1 MRSARCRSRLVTDL
15 AVRPPLALS
24 APLPPVDEETKRKN
38 LARMK
43 RRASGLLLLATAVW
57 IVTSIFVSR
66 YSWLAYVRATAE
78 ASMIGG
84 LADWFAVTA
93 LFRHPLGIPIPH
105 TAIVAARKDQIGRS
119 LGNFVSRHFL
129 SRDVMSARLAS
140 LRVAEHLAKWLAEPE
155 NSRTL
160 AHHAA
165 TALASGARM
174 LADEDVQALI
184 DRVLVER
191 IRSTEVA
198 PILGQL
204 LSLLTA
210 GDRHQELLD
219 EAIGLLAR
227 AVDQNQELIRE
238 RIEAESPWWI
248 PGVVDDRIH
257 RKIVTG
263 LDNTLADVRDDPNH
277 PLRRRFDEALAN
289 FVRKLNESP
298 EVRAR
303 AERIKLEIL
312 DAAAVRRFSSSIW
325 EDAKAALFRYADAP
339 NAFAPSAIERG
350 LVSMGEAVSRDEA
363 LLARIDGLIA
373 EVAGHL
379 VDRYQGE
386 VAELIAQTVTSW
398 DPEVTSDRVELAIG
412 KDLQFIRINGT
423 IVGGLAGLAIYA
435 FSRLIGQ

>member
-1 MRSARCRSRLVTDL
+1 
-15 AVRPPLALS
+15 
-24 APLPPVDEETKRKN
+24 
-38 LARMK
+38 MK
-43 RRASGLLLLATAVW
+43 GRATGLLLIASAVW
-57 IVTSIFVSR
+57 IASSLLVSR
-66 YSWLAYVRATAE
+66 YPWLAYVRATAE

-93 LFRHPLGIPIPH
+93 LFRHPMGIPIPH

-129 SRDVMSARLAS
+129 SRDVLAARLSS
-140 LRVAEHLAKWLAEPE
+140 LHVAEHLAIWLSVPE

-160 AHHAA
+160 ARHAA
-165 TALASGARM
+165 TGLANGARM
-174 LADEDVQALI
+174 LADEDVQELI
-184 DRVLVER
+184 DRVIEER
-191 IRSTEVA
+191 IRKTEVA
-198 PILGQL
+198 PLLGQM

-238 RIEAESPWWI
+238 RIEEESPWWV
-248 PGVVDDRIH
+248 PGMVDDRIH

-263 LDNTLADVRDDPNH
+263 LDHTLTAVRDDPNH
-277 PLRRRFDEALAN
+277 PLRRRFDDALAN

-312 DAAAVRRFSSSIW
+312 DKEAVRRFSSSIW
-325 EDAKAALFRYADAP
+325 DDAKAALFRYADAP
-339 NAFAPSAIERG
+339 NAFAPTAIERG
-350 LVSMGEAVSRDEA
+350 LVSLGEAVSRDEA
-363 LLARIDGLIA
+363 LLARIDALIA
-373 EVAGHL
+373 DVALHL

-386 VAELIAQTVTSW
+386 VAQLIAQTVTSW

-423 IVGGLAGLAIYA
+423 IVGGLAGLVIYA
-435 FSRLIGQ
+435 LAKFIG

>member
-1 MRSARCRSRLVTDL
+1 VTDL
-15 AVRPPLALS
+15 AVRPALAVS
-24 APLPPVDEETKRKN
+24 APLPPLDEDTKRKN

-57 IVTSIFVSR
+57 IVSSIFLSR
-66 YSWLAYVRATAE
+66 YPWLAYVRATAE

-129 SRDVMSARLAS
+129 SRDVLAARLSS
-140 LRVAEHLAKWLAEPE
+140 LHIAEHLANWLAVPE

-160 AHHAA
+160 AHHTA
-165 TALASGARM
+165 TALANGARM
-174 LADEDVQALI
+174 LADDDVQEMI

-198 PILGQL
+198 PLLGQML
-204 LSLLTA
+204 TLLTA

-219 EAIGLLAR
+219 EAIALLAR

-238 RIEAESPWWI
+238 RIEAESPWWV
-248 PGVVDDRIH
+248 PGMVDDRIH

-277 PLRRRFDEALAN
+277 PLRRRFDDALAN

-303 AERIKLEIL
+303 AERMKLEIL
-312 DAAAVRRFSSSIW
+312 DAEAVRNFSRSIW
-325 EDAKAALFRYADAP
+325 DDAKLALFRYAEAP
-339 NAFAPSAIERG
+339 NAFAPTAIERG
-350 LVSMGEAVSRDEA
+350 LVSLGQAVSRDQE
-363 LLARIDGLIA
+363 LLARLDALIA
-373 EVAGHL
+373 DVALHL
-379 VDRYQGE
+379 VDRYQSE
-386 VAELIAQTVTSW
+386 VAALIAQTVTSW

-423 IVGGLAGLAIYA
+423 IVGGLAGLAIYV
-435 FSRLIGQ
+435 FSRFIGQ

>member
-1 MRSARCRSRLVTDL
+1 MTDL
-15 AVRPPLALS
+15 AVRPAPVLS
-24 APLPPVDEETKRKN
+24 APLAPPDEATKRKN

-43 RRASGLLLLATAVW
+43 RRASGLLLLATAIW
-57 IVTSIFVSR
+57 IVSSIFVAR
-66 YSWLAYVRATAE
+66 YPWLAYVRATAE

-84 LADWFAVTA
+84 VADWFAVTA

-129 SRDVMSARLAS
+129 SRDVLAARLAS
-140 LRVAEHLAKWLAEPE
+140 LHVSEHLAKWLAVPE

-165 TALASGARM
+165 TAMANGARM
-174 LADEDVQALI
+174 LGDEDVQELI

-198 PILGQL
+198 PILGQM
-204 LSLLTA
+204 LSLITA

-227 AVDQNQELIRE
+227 TVDQNQELIRE
-238 RIEAESPWWI
+238 RIEAESPWWV
-248 PGVVDDRIH
+248 PGMVDDRIH
-257 RKIVTG
+257 RKIVSG
-263 LDNTLADVRDDPNH
+263 LDNTLADLRDDPNH

-289 FVRKLNESP
+289 FVRKLNDSP
-298 EVRAR
+298 DVRAR
-303 AERIKLEIL
+303 AEKIKLEIL
-312 DAAAVRRFSSSIW
+312 DATAVRKFSKSIW
-325 EDAKAALFRYADAP
+325 EDAKEALFKYADAP

-350 LVSMGEAVSRDEA
+350 LVSLGEAVSRDEA
-363 LLARIDGLIA
+363 LLARVDALIA
-373 EVAGHL
+373 DVAGHL

-435 FSRLIGQ
+435 LSRFIGQ

>member
-1 MRSARCRSRLVTDL
+1 VTDL
-15 AVRPPLALS
+15 AVRPAGVVS
-24 APLPPVDEETKRKN
+24 AINAPLPPPDEATKRRN

-43 RRASGLLLLATAVW
+43 RRASGLLLLATAIW
-57 IVTSIFVSR
+57 IVSSIFVAR
-66 YSWLAYVRATAE
+66 YPWLAYVRATAE

-84 LADWFAVTA
+84 VADWFAVTA
-93 LFRHPLGIPIPH
+93 LFRHPMGIPIPH

-129 SRDVMSARLAS
+129 SRDVLAAKLAS
-140 LRVAEHLAKWLAEPE
+140 LHVSEHLAKWLAVPE

-160 AHHAA
+160 AHHTA

-174 LADEDVQALI
+174 LADEDVQQLI

-191 IRSTEVA
+191 IRSTQVA
-198 PILGQL
+198 PLLGQML
-204 LSLLTA
+204 TLITA

-219 EAIGLLAR
+219 EAIALLAR
-227 AVDQNQELIRE
+227 AVDENQELIRE
-238 RIEAESPWWI
+238 RIEAESPWWV
-248 PGVVDDRIH
+248 PGMVDDRIH

-277 PLRRRFDEALAN
+277 PLRRRFDDALAN
-289 FVRKLNESP
+289 FVRKLKESP
-298 EVRAR
+298 EVRAK
-303 AERIKLEIL
+303 AERMKLEIL
-312 DAAAVRRFSSSIW
+312 DAEAVRNFSASIW
-325 EDAKAALFRYADAP
+325 EDAKAALFKYADAP

-350 LVSMGEAVSRDEA
+350 LVSLGEAVSRDEE
-363 LLARIDGLIA
+363 LLARVDALIA
-373 EVAGHL
+373 DVAGHL

-423 IVGGLAGLAIYA
+423 IVGGLAGLAIYTL
-435 FSRLIGQ
+435 SRFFGQ

>member
-1 MRSARCRSRLVTDL
+1 VTDL
-15 AVRPPLALS
+15 AVRPAGVVS
-24 APLPPVDEETKRKN
+24 AINAPLPPPDEATKRKN

-57 IVTSIFVSR
+57 IVSTLLVAR
-66 YSWLAYVRATAE
+66 YPWLAYVRATAE

-84 LADWFAVTA
+84 VADWFAVTA

-129 SRDVMSARLAS
+129 SRDVLAARLAS
-140 LRVAEHLAKWLAEPE
+140 LHVSEHLAKWLAVPE

-160 AHHAA
+160 AHHTA

-174 LADEDVQALI
+174 LADEDVQQMI

-198 PILGQL
+198 PLLGQML
-204 LSLLTA
+204 TLITA

-219 EAIGLLAR
+219 EAIVLLAR
-227 AVDQNQELIRE
+227 AVDENQELIRE
-238 RIEAESPWWI
+238 RIEAESPWWV
-248 PGVVDDRIH
+248 PGMVDDRIH

-277 PLRRRFDEALAN
+277 PLRRRFDDALAN
-289 FVRKLNESP
+289 FVRKLKESP
-298 EVRAR
+298 EVRAK
-303 AERIKLEIL
+303 AERMKLEIL
-312 DAAAVRRFSSSIW
+312 DAEAVRNFSTSMW
-325 EDAKAALFRYADAP
+325 EDAKAALFRYAEAPDA
-339 NAFAPSAIERG
+339 FKPSAIERG
-350 LVSMGEAVSRDEA
+350 LVSLGEALSRDAA
-363 LLARIDGLIA
+363 LLARVDMLIA
-373 EVAGHL
+373 DIAGHL

-423 IVGGLAGLAIYA
+423 IVGGLAGLAIYTLA
-435 FSRLIGQ
+435 RFFGP

>member
-1 MRSARCRSRLVTDL
+1 M
-15 AVRPPLALS
+15 LS
-24 APLPPVDEETKRKN
+24 APLPPPDEATKRKN

-43 RRASGLLLLATAVW
+43 RRASGLLVLSTAVW
-57 IVTSIFVSR
+57 IASSYWMAR
-66 YSWLAYVRATAE
+66 HPWLAYVRATAE

-84 LADWFAVTA
+84 VADWFAVTA

-129 SRDVMSARLAS
+129 SRDVLAARLAS
-140 LRVAEHLAKWLAEPE
+140 LHVSEHLAKWLAVPE

-160 AHHAA
+160 AHHTA

-198 PILGQL
+198 PILGQM

-227 AVDQNQELIRE
+227 TVDQNQELIRD
-238 RIEAESPWWI
+238 RIEAESPWWV
-248 PGVVDDRIH
+248 PGMVDDRIH
-257 RKIVTG
+257 RKIVSG

-303 AERIKLEIL
+303 AEKIKLEIL
-312 DAAAVRRFSSSIW
+312 DAAAVRRFSKSIW
-325 EDAKAALFRYADAP
+325 EDAKEALFKYADAP

-350 LVSMGEAVSRDEA
+350 LVSLGEAVSRDEA
-363 LLARIDGLIA
+363 LLARVDALIA
-373 EVAGHL
+373 DVAGHL

-435 FSRLIGQ
+435 FSRFIGH

>member
-1 MRSARCRSRLVTDL
+1 VSV
-15 AVRPPLALS
+15 LS
-24 APLPPVDEETKRKN
+24 APLPPPDEATKRKN

-43 RRASGLLLLATAVW
+43 RRASGLLVLSTAVW
-57 IVTSIFVSR
+57 IASSYWMAR
-66 YSWLAYVRATAE
+66 HPWLAYVRATAE

-84 LADWFAVTA
+84 VADWFAVTA

-129 SRDVMSARLAS
+129 SRDVLAARLAS
-140 LRVAEHLAKWLAEPE
+140 LHVSEHLAKWLAVPE

-160 AHHAA
+160 AHHTA

-174 LADEDVQALI
+174 LADDDVQELI

-198 PILGQL
+198 PILGQM

-227 AVDQNQELIRE
+227 TVDQNQELIRD
-238 RIEAESPWWI
+238 RIEAESPWWV
-248 PGVVDDRIH
+248 PGMVDDRIH
-257 RKIVTG
+257 RKIVSG

-312 DAAAVRRFSSSIW
+312 DAAAVRRFSKSIW
-325 EDAKAALFRYADAP
+325 EDAKEALFKYADAP

-350 LVSMGEAVSRDEA
+350 LVSLGEAVSRDEA
-363 LLARIDGLIA
+363 LLARVDALIA
-373 EVAGHL
+373 DVAGHL

-435 FSRLIGQ
+435 FSRFIGH

>member
-1 MRSARCRSRLVTDL
+1 
-15 AVRPPLALS
+15 
-24 APLPPVDEETKRKN
+24 
-38 LARMK
+38 MK
-43 RRASGLLLLATAVW
+43 GRATGLLLIATAVW
-57 IVTSIFVSR
+57 IASSLLVSR
-66 YSWLAYVRATAE
+66 YPWLAYVRATAE

-93 LFRHPLGIPIPH
+93 LFRHPMGIPIPH

-129 SRDVMSARLAS
+129 SRDVLAARLSS
-140 LRVAEHLAKWLAEPE
+140 LHVAEHLAIWLSVPE

-160 AHHAA
+160 ARHAA
-165 TALASGARM
+165 TGLANGARM
-174 LADEDVQALI
+174 LADEDVQELI
-184 DRVLVER
+184 DRVIEER
-191 IRSTEVA
+191 IRKTEVA
-198 PILGQL
+198 PLLGQM

-238 RIEAESPWWI
+238 RIEEESPWWV
-248 PGVVDDRIH
+248 PGMVDDRIH

-263 LDNTLADVRDDPNH
+263 LDHTLTAVRDDPDH
-277 PLRRRFDEALAN
+277 PLRRRFDDALAN

-312 DAAAVRRFSSSIW
+312 DKDAVRRFSASIW
-325 EDAKAALFRYADAP
+325 DDAKAALFRYADAP
-339 NAFAPSAIERG
+339 NAFAPTAIERG
-350 LVSMGEAVSRDEA
+350 LVSLGEAVSRDEA
-363 LLARIDGLIA
+363 LLARIDALIA
-373 EVAGHL
+373 DVALHL

-386 VAELIAQTVTSW
+386 VAQLIAQTVTSW

-423 IVGGLAGLAIYA
+423 IVGGLAGLLIYA
-435 FSRLIGQ
+435 LARFIG

>member
-1 MRSARCRSRLVTDL
+1 V
-15 AVRPPLALS
+15 LS
-24 APLPPVDEETKRKN
+24 APLPPPDEATKRRN

-43 RRASGLLLLATAVW
+43 RRASGLLLLATALW
-57 IVTSIFVSR
+57 IVSEIFVAR
-66 YSWLAYVRATAE
+66 YPWLAYVRATAE

-84 LADWFAVTA
+84 VADWFAVTA

-129 SRDVMSARLAS
+129 SRDVLAARLAS
-140 LRVAEHLAKWLAEPE
+140 LHVSKHLADWLAVPE

-160 AHHAA
+160 AHHTA

-174 LADEDVQALI
+174 LADDDVQELI

-198 PILGQL
+198 PILGQM

-227 AVDQNQELIRE
+227 TVDQNQELIRD
-238 RIEAESPWWI
+238 RIEAESPWWV
-248 PGVVDDRIH
+248 PGMVDDRIH

-325 EDAKAALFRYADAP
+325 EDAKGALFRYADAP

-350 LVSMGEAVSRDEA
+350 LVSLGEAVSRDEA
-363 LLARIDGLIA
+363 LLARVDALIA
-373 EVAGHL
+373 DVAGHL

-423 IVGGLAGLAIYA
+423 IVGGLVGLAIYV
-435 FSRLIGQ
+435 FSRFIGH

>member
-1 MRSARCRSRLVTDL
+1 VVSER
-15 AVRPPLALS
+15 ALS
-24 APLPPVDEETKRKN
+24 APLPPLDEATKRRQ

-43 RRASGLLLLATAVW
+43 RRATGLLLLATLIW
-57 IVTSIFVSR
+57 ITTLLLVAR
-66 YSWLAYVRATAE
+66 YPWLAYVRATAE

-93 LFRHPLGIPIPH
+93 LFKHPMGIPIPH

-129 SRDVMSARLAS
+129 SREVLAARLAS
-140 LRVAEHLAKWLAEPE
+140 LHIAQHLAGWLAVPE

-160 AHHAA
+160 ARHAA
-165 TALASGARM
+165 TGLANGARM
-174 LADEDVQALI
+174 LADEDVQQLI
-184 DRVLVER
+184 DRVLEER
-191 IRSTEVA
+191 IRNTEVA
-198 PILGQL
+198 PILGQM

-219 EAIGLLAR
+219 EAIALLAR

-238 RIEAESPWWI
+238 RIEEESPWWV
-248 PGVVDDRIH
+248 PGMVDDRIH

-263 LDNTLADVRDDPNH
+263 LDNTLTAVRDDPQH

-303 AERIKLEIL
+303 AEKIKLEIL
-312 DAAAVRRFSSSIW
+312 DRDAVRRFSSSIW
-325 EDAKAALFRYADAP
+325 DDAKAALFRYAEAP
-339 NAFAPSAIERG
+339 NAFAPTAIERG
-350 LVSMGEAVSRDEA
+350 LVSLGEAVLRDEA
-363 LLARIDGLIA
+363 MLERIDAL
-373 EVAGHL
+373 VADVALHL

-386 VAELIAQTVTSW
+386 VAQLIAQTVTSW
-398 DPEVTSDRVELAIG
+398 DPELTSDRVELAIG

-423 IVGGLAGLAIYA
+423 IVGGLAGLVIYTIA
-435 FSRLIGQ
+435 RFFG

>member
-1 MRSARCRSRLVTDL
+1 
-15 AVRPPLALS
+15 
-24 APLPPVDEETKRKN
+24 
-38 LARMK
+38 MK
-43 RRASGLLLLATAVW
+43 GRATGLLLIATAVW
-57 IVTSIFVSR
+57 IASSLLVSR
-66 YSWLAYVRATAE
+66 YPWLAYVRATAE

-93 LFRHPLGIPIPH
+93 LFRHPMGIPIPH

-129 SRDVMSARLAS
+129 SRDVLAARLSS
-140 LRVAEHLAKWLAEPE
+140 LHVAEHLAIWLSVPE

-160 AHHAA
+160 ARHAA
-165 TALASGARM
+165 TGLANGARM
-174 LADEDVQALI
+174 LADEDVQELI
-184 DRVLVER
+184 DRVIEER
-191 IRSTEVA
+191 IRKTEVA
-198 PILGQL
+198 PLLGQM

-238 RIEAESPWWI
+238 RIEEESPWWV
-248 PGVVDDRIH
+248 PGMVDDRIH

-263 LDNTLADVRDDPNH
+263 LDHTLTAVRDDPDH
-277 PLRRRFDEALAN
+277 PLRRRFDDALAN

-312 DAAAVRRFSSSIW
+312 DKDAVRRFSASIW
-325 EDAKAALFRYADAP
+325 DDAKAALFRYADAP
-339 NAFAPSAIERG
+339 NAFAPTAIERG
-350 LVSMGEAVSRDEA
+350 LVSLGEAVSRDEA
-363 LLARIDGLIA
+363 LLARIDALIA
-373 EVAGHL
+373 DVALHL

-386 VAELIAQTVTSW
+386 VAQLIAQTVTSW

-423 IVGGLAGLAIYA
+423 IVGGLAGLLIYVLA
-435 FSRLIGQ
+435 RIIG

>member
-1 MRSARCRSRLVTDL
+1 
-15 AVRPPLALS
+15 
-24 APLPPVDEETKRKN
+24 
-38 LARMK
+38 MK
-43 RRASGLLLLATAVW
+43 RRATGLLLLATLIW
-57 IVTSIFVSR
+57 ITTLLLVAR
-66 YSWLAYVRATAE
+66 YPWLAYVRATAE

-93 LFRHPLGIPIPH
+93 LFKHPMGIPIPH

-129 SRDVMSARLAS
+129 SREVLAARLAS
-140 LRVAEHLAKWLAEPE
+140 LHIAQHLAGWLAVPE

-160 AHHAA
+160 ARHAA
-165 TALASGARM
+165 TGLANGARM
-174 LADEDVQALI
+174 LADEDVQQLI
-184 DRVLVER
+184 DRVLEER
-191 IRSTEVA
+191 IRNTEVA
-198 PILGQL
+198 PILGQM

-219 EAIGLLAR
+219 EAIALLAR

-238 RIEAESPWWI
+238 RIEEESPWWV
-248 PGVVDDRIH
+248 PGMVDDRIH

-263 LDNTLADVRDDPNH
+263 LDNTLTAVRDDPQH

-303 AERIKLEIL
+303 AEKIKLEIL
-312 DAAAVRRFSSSIW
+312 DRDAVRRFSSSIW
-325 EDAKAALFRYADAP
+325 EDAKAALFRYAEAP
-339 NAFAPSAIERG
+339 NAFAPTAIERG
-350 LVSMGEAVSRDEA
+350 LVSLGEAVLRDEA
-363 LLARIDGLIA
+363 MLERIDAL
-373 EVAGHL
+373 VADVALHL

-386 VAELIAQTVTSW
+386 VAQLIAQTVTSW
-398 DPEVTSDRVELAIG
+398 DPELTSDRVELAIG

-423 IVGGLAGLAIYA
+423 IVGGLAGLVIYTIA
-435 FSRLIGQ
+435 RFFG

>member
-1 MRSARCRSRLVTDL
+1 VTEPAAL
-15 AVRPPLALS
+15 PGRALS
-24 APLPPVDEETKRKN
+24 APLPPLDEATKRKQ

-43 RRASGLLLLATAVW
+43 GRATGLLLVATAVW
-57 IVTSIFVSR
+57 IASSLLVSR
-66 YSWLAYVRATAE
+66 YPWLAYVRATAE

-93 LFRHPLGIPIPH
+93 LFRHPMGIPIPH

-129 SRDVMSARLAS
+129 SRDVLATRLSS
-140 LRVAEHLAKWLAEPE
+140 LRVAEHLAKWLAVPE

-160 AHHAA
+160 ARHAA
-165 TALASGARM
+165 TGLANGARM
-174 LADEDVQALI
+174 LADEDVQELI
-184 DRVLVER
+184 DRVIEER
-191 IRSTEVA
+191 IRKTEVA
-198 PILGQL
+198 PLLGQM

-238 RIEAESPWWI
+238 RIEEESPWWV
-248 PGVVDDRIH
+248 PGMVDDRIH

-263 LDNTLADVRDDPNH
+263 LDHTLTAVRDDPDH
-277 PLRRRFDEALAN
+277 PLRRRFDDALAN

-303 AERIKLEIL
+303 AERIKFEIL
-312 DAAAVRRFSSSIW
+312 DREAVRRFSSSIW
-325 EDAKAALFRYADAP
+325 DDAKAALFRYAEAP
-339 NAFAPSAIERG
+339 NAFAPTAIERG
-350 LVSMGEAVSRDEA
+350 LVSLGEAVSRDEA
-363 LLARIDGLIA
+363 LLGRIDALIA
-373 EVAGHL
+373 DVALHL

-386 VAELIAQTVTSW
+386 VAQLIAQTVTSW

-423 IVGGLAGLAIYA
+423 IVGGLAGLVIYA
-435 FSRLIGQ
+435 LARFIG

>member
-1 MRSARCRSRLVTDL
+1 MTEPVALQKG
-15 AVRPPLALS
+15 AVI
-24 APLPPVDEETKRKN
+24 APLPPPDEAIKRQA

-43 RRASGLLLLATAVW
+43 GRATGLLLLATAIWVA
-57 IVTSIFVSR
+57 SSLLLSR
-66 YSWLAYVRATAE
+66 HPWLAYVRATAE
-78 ASMIGG
+78 AAMIGG

-93 LFRHPLGIPIPH
+93 LFKHPMGIPIPH

-129 SRDVMSARLAS
+129 SRDVLAARLAS
-140 LRVAEHLAKWLAEPE
+140 LHVAEHLAKWLAVPE

-160 AHHAA
+160 ARHAA
-165 TALASGARM
+165 AGLANGARM
-174 LADEDVQALI
+174 LADEDVQQLI
-184 DRVLVER
+184 DRVIEER
-191 IRSTEVA
+191 IRKTEVA
-198 PILGQL
+198 PLLGQM

-238 RIEAESPWWI
+238 RIEEESPWWI

-263 LDNTLADVRDDPNH
+263 LDNTLTAVRDDPDH
-277 PLRRRFDEALAN
+277 PLRRRFDDALAN

-312 DAAAVRRFSSSIW
+312 DREAVRHFSSSIW
-325 EDAKAALFRYADAP
+325 EDAKAALFRYAEAP
-339 NAFAPSAIERG
+339 NAFAPTAIERG
-350 LVSMGEAVSRDEA
+350 LVTLGEAVARDEA
-363 LLARIDGLIA
+363 LLARIDALIA
-373 EVAGHL
+373 DVALHL

-386 VAELIAQTVTSW
+386 VAQLIAQTVTSW

-423 IVGGLAGLAIYA
+423 IVGGLAGLVIYVLA
-435 FSRLIGQ
+435 RFIG

>member
-1 MRSARCRSRLVTDL
+1 VTEPAAL
-15 AVRPPLALS
+15 PGRALS
-24 APLPPVDEETKRKN
+24 APLPPLDEATKRKQ

-43 RRASGLLLLATAVW
+43 GRATGLLLVATAVW
-57 IVTSIFVSR
+57 IASSLLVSR
-66 YSWLAYVRATAE
+66 YPWLAYLRATAE

-93 LFRHPLGIPIPH
+93 LFKHPMGIPIPH

-129 SRDVMSARLAS
+129 SRDVLATRLSS
-140 LRVAEHLAKWLAEPE
+140 LHVAEHLAKWLAVPE

-160 AHHAA
+160 ARHAA
-165 TALASGARM
+165 TGLANGARM
-174 LADEDVQALI
+174 LADEDVQELI
-184 DRVLVER
+184 DRVIEER
-191 IRSTEVA
+191 IRKTEVA
-198 PILGQL
+198 PLLGQM

-238 RIEAESPWWI
+238 RIEEESPWWV
-248 PGVVDDRIH
+248 PGMVDDRIH

-263 LDNTLADVRDDPNH
+263 LDHTLTAVRDDPDH
-277 PLRRRFDEALAN
+277 PLRRRFDDALAN

-303 AERIKLEIL
+303 AEKIKLEIL
-312 DAAAVRRFSSSIW
+312 DREAVRRFSSSIW
-325 EDAKAALFRYADAP
+325 DDAKAALFRYADAP
-339 NAFAPSAIERG
+339 NAFAPTAIERG
-350 LVSMGEAVSRDEA
+350 LVSLGEAVSRDEA
-363 LLARIDGLIA
+363 LLARIDALIA
-373 EVAGHL
+373 DVALHL

-386 VAELIAQTVTSW
+386 VAQLIAQTVTSW

-423 IVGGLAGLAIYA
+423 IVGGLAGLAIYVLA
-435 FSRLIGQ
+435 RFIG

>member
-1 MRSARCRSRLVTDL
+1 VTDL
-15 AVRPPLALS
+15 AVRPAGVVS
-24 APLPPVDEETKRKN
+24 AINAPLPPPDEATKRKN

-57 IVTSIFVSR
+57 IASTLLVAR
-66 YSWLAYVRATAE
+66 YPWLAYVRATAE

-84 LADWFAVTA
+84 VADWFAVTA

-129 SRDVMSARLAS
+129 SRDVLAARLAS
-140 LRVAEHLAKWLAEPE
+140 LHVSEHLAKWLAVPE

-160 AHHAA
+160 AHHTA

-174 LADEDVQALI
+174 LADEDVQQMI

-198 PILGQL
+198 PLLGQML
-204 LSLLTA
+204 TLITA

-219 EAIGLLAR
+219 EAIVLLAR
-227 AVDQNQELIRE
+227 AVDENQELIRE
-238 RIEAESPWWI
+238 RIEAESPWWV
-248 PGVVDDRIH
+248 PGMVDDRIH

-277 PLRRRFDEALAN
+277 PLRRRFDDALAN
-289 FVRKLNESP
+289 FVRKLKESP
-298 EVRAR
+298 EVRAK
-303 AERIKLEIL
+303 AERMKLEIL
-312 DAAAVRRFSSSIW
+312 DAEAVRNFSTSMW
-325 EDAKAALFRYADAP
+325 EDAKAALFRYAEAPDA
-339 NAFAPSAIERG
+339 FKPSAIERG
-350 LVSMGEAVSRDEA
+350 LVSLGEALSRDAA
-363 LLARIDGLIA
+363 LLARVDMLIA
-373 EVAGHL
+373 DIAGHL

-423 IVGGLAGLAIYA
+423 IVGGLAGLAIYTLA
-435 FSRLIGQ
+435 RFFGP

>member
-1 MRSARCRSRLVTDL
+1 VTDL
-15 AVRPPLALS
+15 AVRPAVAVS
-24 APLPPVDEETKRKN
+24 APLPPLDEDTKRKN

-57 IVTSIFVSR
+57 IVSSIFLSR
-66 YSWLAYVRATAE
+66 YPWLAYVRATAE

-129 SRDVMSARLAS
+129 SRDVLAARLSS
-140 LRVAEHLAKWLAEPE
+140 LHIAEHLANWLAVPE

-160 AHHAA
+160 AHHTA
-165 TALASGARM
+165 TALANGARM
-174 LADEDVQALI
+174 LADDDVQEMI

-198 PILGQL
+198 PLLGQML
-204 LSLLTA
+204 TLLTA

-219 EAIGLLAR
+219 EAIALLAR

-238 RIEAESPWWI
+238 RIEAESPWWV
-248 PGVVDDRIH
+248 PGMVDDRIH

-277 PLRRRFDEALAN
+277 PLRRRFDDALAN

-303 AERIKLEIL
+303 AERMKLEIL
-312 DAAAVRRFSSSIW
+312 DAEAVRNFSRSIW
-325 EDAKAALFRYADAP
+325 DDAKLALFRYAEAP
-339 NAFAPSAIERG
+339 NAFAPTAIERG
-350 LVSMGEAVSRDEA
+350 LVSLGQAVSRDQE
-363 LLARIDGLIA
+363 LLARLDALIA
-373 EVAGHL
+373 DVALHL
-379 VDRYQGE
+379 VDRYQSE
-386 VAELIAQTVTSW
+386 VAALIAQTVTSW

-423 IVGGLAGLAIYA
+423 IVGGLAGLAIYV
-435 FSRLIGQ
+435 FSRFIGQ

>member
-1 MRSARCRSRLVTDL
+1 
-15 AVRPPLALS
+15 
-24 APLPPVDEETKRKN
+24 
-38 LARMK
+38 MK
-43 RRASGLLLLATAVW
+43 RRASGLLVLATAVW

-66 YSWLAYVRATAE
+66 YPWLAYVRATAE

-129 SRDVMSARLAS
+129 SRDVMAARLAS
-140 LRVAEHLAKWLAEPE
+140 LHVAEHLAKWLAEPE

-198 PILGQL
+198 PILAQM

-227 AVDQNQELIRE
+227 TVDQNQELIRE
-238 RIEAESPWWI
+238 RIEAESPWWV
-248 PGVVDDRIH
+248 PGMVDDRIH

-263 LDNTLADVRDDPNH
+263 LDNTLADVRDDPDH

-350 LVSMGEAVSRDEA
+350 LVSMGEAVSRDEG
-363 LLARIDGLIA
+363 LLARIDALIA

-423 IVGGLAGLAIYA
+423 IVGGLAGLAIYV
-435 FSRLIGQ
+435 FSRFIAQ

>member
-1 MRSARCRSRLVTDL
+1 MVSER
-15 AVRPPLALS
+15 ALS
-24 APLPPVDEETKRKN
+24 APLPPLDEATKRRQ

-43 RRASGLLLLATAVW
+43 RRATGLLLLATLIW
-57 IVTSIFVSR
+57 ITTLLLVAR
-66 YSWLAYVRATAE
+66 YPWLAYVRATAE

-93 LFRHPLGIPIPH
+93 LFKHPMGIPIPH

-129 SRDVMSARLAS
+129 SREVLAARLAS
-140 LRVAEHLAKWLAEPE
+140 LHIAQHLAGWLAVPE

-160 AHHAA
+160 ARHAA
-165 TALASGARM
+165 TGLANGARM
-174 LADEDVQALI
+174 LADEDVQQLI
-184 DRVLVER
+184 DRVLEER
-191 IRSTEVA
+191 IRNTEVA
-198 PILGQL
+198 PILGQM

-219 EAIGLLAR
+219 EAIALLAR

-238 RIEAESPWWI
+238 RIEEESPWWV
-248 PGVVDDRIH
+248 PGMVDDRIH

-263 LDNTLADVRDDPNH
+263 LDNTLTAVRDDPQH

-303 AERIKLEIL
+303 AEKIKLEIL
-312 DAAAVRRFSSSIW
+312 DRDAVRRFSSSIW
-325 EDAKAALFRYADAP
+325 DDAKAALFRYAEAP
-339 NAFAPSAIERG
+339 NAFAPTAIERG
-350 LVSMGEAVSRDEA
+350 LVSLGEAVLRDEA
-363 LLARIDGLIA
+363 MLERIDAL
-373 EVAGHL
+373 VADVALHL

-386 VAELIAQTVTSW
+386 VAQLIAQTVTSW
-398 DPEVTSDRVELAIG
+398 DPELTSDRVELAIG

-423 IVGGLAGLAIYA
+423 IVGGLAGLVIYTIA
-435 FSRLIGQ
+435 RFFG

>member
-1 MRSARCRSRLVTDL
+1 MSV
-15 AVRPPLALS
+15 LS
-24 APLPPVDEETKRKN
+24 APLPLPDEATKRKN

-43 RRASGLLLLATAVW
+43 RRASGLLVLSTAVW
-57 IVTSIFVSR
+57 IASSYWMAR
-66 YSWLAYVRATAE
+66 HPWLAYVRATAE

-84 LADWFAVTA
+84 VADWFAVTA

-129 SRDVMSARLAS
+129 SRDVLAARLAS
-140 LRVAEHLAKWLAEPE
+140 LHVSEHLAKWLAVPE

-160 AHHAA
+160 AHHTA

-174 LADEDVQALI
+174 LADDDVQELI

-198 PILGQL
+198 PILGQM

-227 AVDQNQELIRE
+227 TVDQNQELIRD
-238 RIEAESPWWI
+238 RIEAESPWWV
-248 PGVVDDRIH
+248 PGMVDDRIH
-257 RKIVTG
+257 RKIVSG

-312 DAAAVRRFSSSIW
+312 DAAAVRRFSKSIW
-325 EDAKAALFRYADAP
+325 EDAKEALFKYADAP

-350 LVSMGEAVSRDEA
+350 LVSLGEAVSRDEA
-363 LLARIDGLIA
+363 LLARVDALIA
-373 EVAGHL
+373 DVAGHL

-435 FSRLIGQ
+435 FSRFIGH

>member
-1 MRSARCRSRLVTDL
+1 
-15 AVRPPLALS
+15 
-24 APLPPVDEETKRKN
+24 
-38 LARMK
+38 MK

-57 IVTSIFVSR
+57 IVTSIFVAR
-66 YSWLAYVRATAE
+66 YPWLAYVRATAE

-129 SRDVMSARLAS
+129 SRDVMAARLAS
-140 LRVAEHLAKWLAEPE
+140 LRVAEHLAKWLAVPE

-174 LADEDVQALI
+174 LADDDVQALI

-191 IRSTEVA
+191 IRKTEVA
-198 PILGQL
+198 PILGQM

-227 AVDQNQELIRE
+227 TVDQNQELIRE
-238 RIEAESPWWI
+238 RIEAESPWWV
-248 PGVVDDRIH
+248 PGVVDDQIH

-277 PLRRRFDEALAN
+277 PLRRRFDVALAN

-350 LVSMGEAVSRDEA
+350 LVSLGEAVSRDEA
-363 LLARIDGLIA
+363 LLGRIDALIA

-423 IVGGLAGLAIYA
+423 IVGGLAGLAIYV
-435 FSRLIGQ
+435 FSRFIGQ

>member
-1 MRSARCRSRLVTDL
+1 MTDL
-15 AVRPPLALS
+15 AVRPAGVVS
-24 APLPPVDEETKRKN
+24 AINAPLPPPDEATKRKN

-57 IVTSIFVSR
+57 IVSTLLVAR
-66 YSWLAYVRATAE
+66 YPWLAYVRATAE

-84 LADWFAVTA
+84 VADWFAVTA

-129 SRDVMSARLAS
+129 SRDVLAARLAS
-140 LRVAEHLAKWLAEPE
+140 LHVSEHLAKWLAVPE

-160 AHHAA
+160 AHHTA

-174 LADEDVQALI
+174 LADEDVQQMI

-198 PILGQL
+198 PLLGQML
-204 LSLLTA
+204 TLITA

-219 EAIGLLAR
+219 EAIVLLAR
-227 AVDQNQELIRE
+227 AVDENQELIRE
-238 RIEAESPWWI
+238 RIEAESPWWV
-248 PGVVDDRIH
+248 PGMVDDRIH

-277 PLRRRFDEALAN
+277 PLRRRFDDALAN
-289 FVRKLNESP
+289 FVRKLKESP
-298 EVRAR
+298 EVRAK
-303 AERIKLEIL
+303 AERMKLEIL
-312 DAAAVRRFSSSIW
+312 DAEAVRNFSTSMW
-325 EDAKAALFRYADAP
+325 EDAKAALFRYAEAPDA
-339 NAFAPSAIERG
+339 FKPSAIERG
-350 LVSMGEAVSRDEA
+350 LVSLGEALSRDAA
-363 LLARIDGLIA
+363 LLARVDMLIA
-373 EVAGHL
+373 DIAGHL

-423 IVGGLAGLAIYA
+423 IVGGLAGLAIYTLA
-435 FSRLIGQ
+435 RFFGP

>member
-1 MRSARCRSRLVTDL
+1 
-15 AVRPPLALS
+15 
-24 APLPPVDEETKRKN
+24 
-38 LARMK
+38 MK
-43 RRASGLLLLATAVW
+43 GRATGLLLIATAVW
-57 IVTSIFVSR
+57 IASSLLVSR
-66 YSWLAYVRATAE
+66 YPWLAYVRATAE

-93 LFRHPLGIPIPH
+93 LFRHPMGIPIPH

-129 SRDVMSARLAS
+129 SRDVLAARLSS
-140 LRVAEHLAKWLAEPE
+140 LHVAEHLAIWLSVPE

-160 AHHAA
+160 ARHAA
-165 TALASGARM
+165 TGLANGARM
-174 LADEDVQALI
+174 LADEDVQELI
-184 DRVLVER
+184 DRVIEER
-191 IRSTEVA
+191 IRKTEVA
-198 PILGQL
+198 PLLGQM

-238 RIEAESPWWI
+238 RIEEESPWWV
-248 PGVVDDRIH
+248 PGMVDDRIH

-263 LDNTLADVRDDPNH
+263 LDHTLTAVRDDPDH
-277 PLRRRFDEALAN
+277 PLRRRFDDALAN

-312 DAAAVRRFSSSIW
+312 DKDAVRRFSASIW
-325 EDAKAALFRYADAP
+325 DDAKAALFRYADAP
-339 NAFAPSAIERG
+339 NAFAPTAIERG
-350 LVSMGEAVSRDEA
+350 LVSLGEAVSRDEA
-363 LLARIDGLIA
+363 LLARIDALIA
-373 EVAGHL
+373 DVALHL

-386 VAELIAQTVTSW
+386 VAQLIAQTVASW

-423 IVGGLAGLAIYA
+423 IVGGLAGLLIYVLA
-435 FSRLIGQ
+435 RFIG

>member
-1 MRSARCRSRLVTDL
+1 
-15 AVRPPLALS
+15 
-24 APLPPVDEETKRKN
+24 
-38 LARMK
+38 MK
-43 RRASGLLLLATAVW
+43 GRASGLLLLATAVW
-57 IVTSIFVSR
+57 IASSLLVSR
-66 YSWLAYVRATAE
+66 YPWLAYVRATAE

-93 LFRHPLGIPIPH
+93 LFRHPMGIPIPH

-129 SRDVMSARLAS
+129 SRDVLAARLSS
-140 LRVAEHLAKWLAEPE
+140 LHVARHLAEWLSVPE

-160 AHHAA
+160 ARHAA
-165 TALASGARM
+165 TGLANGARM
-174 LADEDVQALI
+174 LADDDVQELI
-184 DRVLVER
+184 DRVIAER
-191 IRSTEVA
+191 IRKTEVA
-198 PILGQL
+198 PLLGQM

-238 RIEAESPWWI
+238 RIEEESPWWV
-248 PGVVDDRIH
+248 PGMVDDRIH

-263 LDNTLADVRDDPNH
+263 LDHTLTAVRDDPDH
-277 PLRRRFDEALAN
+277 PLRRRFDDALAN

-303 AERIKLEIL
+303 AERIKVEIL
-312 DAAAVRRFSSSIW
+312 DREAVRRFSSSIW
-325 EDAKAALFRYADAP
+325 EDAKAALFRYAEAP
-339 NAFAPSAIERG
+339 NAFAPTAIERG
-350 LVSMGEAVSRDEA
+350 LVSLGEAVSRDEA
-363 LLARIDGLIA
+363 LLARIDALIA
-373 EVAGHL
+373 DVALHL

-386 VAELIAQTVTSW
+386 VAQLIAQTVTSW

-435 FSRLIGQ
+435 IARFIR

>member
-1 MRSARCRSRLVTDL
+1 
-15 AVRPPLALS
+15 
-24 APLPPVDEETKRKN
+24 
-38 LARMK
+38 MK
-43 RRASGLLLLATAVW
+43 RRASGLLVLSTAVW
-57 IVTSIFVSR
+57 IASSYWMAR
-66 YSWLAYVRATAE
+66 HPWLAYVRATAE

-84 LADWFAVTA
+84 VADWFAVTA

-129 SRDVMSARLAS
+129 SRDVLAARLAS
-140 LRVAEHLAKWLAEPE
+140 LHVSEHLAKWLAVPE

-160 AHHAA
+160 AHHTA

-198 PILGQL
+198 PILGQM

-227 AVDQNQELIRE
+227 TVDQNQELIRD
-238 RIEAESPWWI
+238 RIEAESPWWV
-248 PGVVDDRIH
+248 PGMVDDRIH
-257 RKIVTG
+257 RKIVSG

-312 DAAAVRRFSSSIW
+312 DAAAVRRFSKSIW
-325 EDAKAALFRYADAP
+325 EDAKEALFKYADAP

-350 LVSMGEAVSRDEA
+350 LVSLGEAVSRDEA
-363 LLARIDGLIA
+363 LLARVDALIA
-373 EVAGHL
+373 DVAGHL

-435 FSRLIGQ
+435 FSRFIGH

>member
-1 MRSARCRSRLVTDL
+1 MSPALV
-15 AVRPPLALS
+15 LS
-24 APLPPVDEETKRKN
+24 APLPPPDEETKRRN

-57 IVTSIFVSR
+57 IVSSIFLSR
-66 YSWLAYVRATAE
+66 YPWLAYVRATAE

-84 LADWFAVTA
+84 VADWFAVTA

-129 SRDVMSARLAS
+129 SRDVMAARLAS
-140 LRVAEHLAKWLAEPE
+140 LHVAEHLATWLAAPE

-174 LADEDVQALI
+174 LADDDVQALI

-198 PILGQL
+198 PILGQM

-219 EAIGLLAR
+219 EAIALLAR
-227 AVDQNQELIRE
+227 TVDQNQELIRE
-238 RIEAESPWWI
+238 RIEAESPWWV
-248 PGVVDDRIH
+248 PGMVDDRIH
-257 RKIVTG
+257 RKIVSG
-263 LDNTLADVRDDPNH
+263 LDNTLAEIRDNPDH

-289 FVRKLNESP
+289 FVRKLNESSD
-298 EVRAR
+298 VRAR

-350 LVSMGEAVSRDEA
+350 LVSLGEAVARDEP
-363 LLARIDGLIA
+363 LLARVDALIA

-423 IVGGLAGLAIYA
+423 IVGGLAGLAIYV
-435 FSRLIGQ
+435 FSKFIGP

>member
-1 MRSARCRSRLVTDL
+1 MASANGRSKRVTEPAAL
-15 AVRPPLALS
+15 PGRALS
-24 APLPPVDEETKRKN
+24 APLPPLDEATKRKQ

-43 RRASGLLLLATAVW
+43 GRATGLLLVATAVW
-57 IVTSIFVSR
+57 IASSLLVSR
-66 YSWLAYVRATAE
+66 YPWLAYVRATAE

-93 LFRHPLGIPIPH
+93 LFKHPMGIPIPH

-129 SRDVMSARLAS
+129 SRDVLVTRLSS
-140 LRVAEHLAKWLAEPE
+140 LHVAEHLAKWLAVPE

-160 AHHAA
+160 ARHAA
-165 TALASGARM
+165 TGLANGARM
-174 LADEDVQALI
+174 LADEDVQELI
-184 DRVLVER
+184 DRVIEER
-191 IRSTEVA
+191 IRKTEVA
-198 PILGQL
+198 PLLGQM

-238 RIEAESPWWI
+238 RIEEESPWWV
-248 PGVVDDRIH
+248 PGMVDDRIH

-263 LDNTLADVRDDPNH
+263 LDHTLTAVRDDPDH
-277 PLRRRFDEALAN
+277 PLRRRFDDALAN

-303 AERIKLEIL
+303 AEKIKLEIL
-312 DAAAVRRFSSSIW
+312 DREAVRRFSSSIW
-325 EDAKAALFRYADAP
+325 DDAKAALFRYADAP
-339 NAFAPSAIERG
+339 NAFAPTAIERG
-350 LVSMGEAVSRDEA
+350 LVSLGEAVSRDEA
-363 LLARIDGLIA
+363 LLARIDALIA
-373 EVAGHL
+373 DVALHL

-386 VAELIAQTVTSW
+386 VAQLIAQTVTSW

-423 IVGGLAGLAIYA
+423 IVGGLAGLAIYVLA
-435 FSRLIGQ
+435 RFIG